1 MYNKLI
7 KLNTLHAVIECILM
21 YKELCFIGPKHY
33 ANGYRAQYDSDEFRE
48 FIKNGGVYGNK
59 APIHNSNGFHRY

>member
-1 MYNKLI
+1 MYSYVI
-7 KLNTLHAVIECILM
+7 KM
-21 YKELCFIGPKHY
+21 CFIGPKHY